1 MRLNPPKFQYVLQA
15 TGKKLSNRQVRGKLF
30 FTLVRQVVLIGA
42 VQSNVNMFIVYKAT
56 SADENK
62 DI

>member
-30 FTLVRQVVLIGA
+30 LHLLDKLF
-42 VQSNVNMFIVYKAT
+42 
-56 SADENK
+56 E
-62 DI
+62 